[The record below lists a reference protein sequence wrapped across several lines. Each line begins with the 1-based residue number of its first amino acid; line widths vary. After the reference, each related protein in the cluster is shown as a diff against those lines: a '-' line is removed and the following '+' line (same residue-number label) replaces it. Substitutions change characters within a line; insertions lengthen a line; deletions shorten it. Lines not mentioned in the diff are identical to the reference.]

1 MSNVT
6 IDRVR
11 CIETAPAGIRLVIV
25 KVETNQAGLYGLG
38 CATFTQ
44 RPKTAVQAVEHYLD
58 PFLRGRNV
66 NEIEDIYWSSQMS
79 SYWRNGPVLN
89 NALSGVDMALW
100 DIKGK
105 RAGMPVCELLG
116 GKCRMSA
123 ATYVHASG
131 AEPAE
136 VVDKARGFME
146 QGYRHIRMQVE
157 VPGQATYGTSSDLQV
172 ERSIDGPMS
181 PHNIFEPAD
190 YVRLAPRL
198 FEYAR
203 RELGDEI
210 ELLHDVHERVPP
222 PLAIE
227 LAKSLEPYRLF
238 FYEDPLPPEEIGYF
252 DLLRRHSSIP
262 IAMGELFNNP
272 NEFLPL
278 VKDRL
283 IDFIRLHLSQV
294 GGISPAKKIASLCE
308 FFGVR
313 TAWHG
318 PGDTSPIGHAANLAL
333 DLCCQNFGIQ
343 EFTAFNQATLDVF
356 PGCPRV
362 CDGSLWP
369 NDQPGLGIDIDEE
382 LAAEFPFPDHPYN
395 GAWPAIRRRDGSIVR
410 P

>member
-1 MSNVT
+1 MNDIK
-6 IDRVR
+6 IDRIR
-11 CIETAPAGIRLVIV
+11 CFETAPAGIRLVIV
-25 KVETNQAGLYGLG
+25 KLESSQPGLYGLG

-44 RPKTAVQAVEHYLD
+44 RPKTVVEAVHHYLD
-58 PFLRGRNV
+58 PLLRGRSV
-66 NEIEDIYWSSQMS
+66 DEIEDIYWTAQMS
-79 SYWRNGPVLN
+79 SYWRHGPVLN

-105 RAGMPVCELLG
+105 RAGMPVYELLG
-116 GKCRMSA
+116 GKCRRSA

-136 VVDKARGFME
+136 VIEQARSFIE
-146 QGYRHIRMQVE
+146 RGYRHIRMQVE
-157 VPGQATYGTSSDLQV
+157 VPGQATYGTTSDLRV
-172 ERSIDGPMS
+172 DRAIDS
-181 PHNIFEPAD
+181 PTSPRNVFEPAD

-210 ELLHDVHERVPP
+210 ELLHDVHERVAP

-238 FYEDPLPPEEIGYF
+238 FYEDPLPPEQIDYF
-252 DLLRRHSSIP
+252 RLLRQQTSIP
-262 IAMGELFNNP
+262 IAMGELFTNP

-294 GGISPAKKIASLCE
+294 GGLSPAKKIASLCE

-318 PGDTSPIGHAANLAL
+318 PGDTSPVGHAANLAL

-343 EFTAFNQATLDVF
+343 EFTPLNQATLDVF
-356 PGCPRV
+356 PGCPEAR
-362 CDGSLWP
+362 DGSLWP
-369 NDQPGLGIDIDEE
+369 NDQPGLGIDINEE
-382 LAAEFPFPDHPYN
+382 LAARFPFPDHPYN